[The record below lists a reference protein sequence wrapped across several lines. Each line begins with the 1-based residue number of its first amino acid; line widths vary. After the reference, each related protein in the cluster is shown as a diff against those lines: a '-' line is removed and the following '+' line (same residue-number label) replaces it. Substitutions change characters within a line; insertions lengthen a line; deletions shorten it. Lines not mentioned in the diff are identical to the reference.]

1 MVYFAFNSPA
11 MAPSSI
17 KKGAKATFVIGHT
30 DASGSDSYNKA
41 LADKRANAV
50 ISALRKAGV
59 KGSISM
65 VAAGERD
72 LAVKTKDGMKKGR
85 EPPRRDC
92 HPALRKSIC
101 GPALCRPA
109 NLGKRS
115 KAAESFQPLLILGI
129 FFRKVPD
136 FGMVFRRAHAPW
148 IGSGAFRQ
156 HRDGFAEHIPATVHG
171 LNKLRLVLCRFDL
184 FAQARYM
191 NIDRAVMA
199 FHLAPADGLDQ
210 FGP

>member
-1 MVYFAFNSPA
+1 MAEVNAAMKERMMAAPAKKKAPTKESHMVYFAFNSSA

-72 LAVKTKDGMKKGR
+72 FAVKTKDGMKKGVN
-85 EPPRRDC
+85 RRVEI
-92 HPALRKSIC
+92 AILR
-101 GPALCRPA
+101 
-109 NLGKRS
+109 
-115 KAAESFQPLLILGI
+115 
-129 FFRKVPD
+129 
-136 FGMVFRRAHAPW
+136 
-148 IGSGAFRQ
+148 
-156 HRDGFAEHIPATVHG
+156 
-171 LNKLRLVLCRFDL
+171 
-184 FAQARYM
+184 
-191 NIDRAVMA
+191 
-199 FHLAPADGLDQ
+199 
-210 FGP
+210 